1 MSQFVVTQRFMSL
14 ATNYDVTAPGSE
26 QVLFTIKGTLMS
38 PTPLFSLVEGSSEKV
53 LASLNGNFAKTQ
65 FHIVSADGKQ
75 LATVDFP
82 AIALKK
88 KLSLKIG
95 DREYSADGGVS
106 AACSSAKTAPAIP
119 RSRSR
124 RSAACATSSAWSPR
138 TISLRRWACSQRS
151 RYTRASSR

>member
-38 PTPLFSLVEGSSEKV
+38 PTPLFSLVEGASEKV
-53 LASLNGNFAKTQ
+53 LASLHGNFAKTQ
-65 FHIVSADGKQ
+65 FHVVSADGKQ
-75 LATVDFP
+75 LAHVDFP

-95 DREYSADGGVS
+95 DREFTADGGVFS
-106 AACSSAKTAPAIP
+106 GVFQCKDTSGNTAIE
-119 RSRSR
+119 
-124 RSAACATSSAWSPR
+124 
-138 TISLRRWACSQRS
+138 ISKVR
-151 RYTRASSR
+151 